1 MRNSDQLRYSDKK
14 SKVGARTLFRI
25 TVLEP
30 FKVKSFRFQWPA
42 DLMTS
47 WAFEM
52 EILILGWYV
61 IVETQSVLSLTLFA
75 SLQWLGTLLAP
86 YLGAL
91 GDRFGRRTLLC
102 FLRLIYL
109 ALSLT
114 LMTLAVTNSL
124 EPIHVYL
131 VSLLAGL
138 ARPSDLVMRNGL
150 IGDTISESK
159 LMSAMGLSRTT
170 MDTARII
177 GALFGAG
184 LFSLF
189 GLGIAYIIVSLFYAI
204 SFFLT
209 LGVSGIKTNP
219 SAINSRKP
227 ESIFFN
233 LKQGL
238 VYVWQTP
245 ALLAAMWLAFL
256 VNLTVFPVSHG
267 ILPYVAKSVYEVDE
281 SGLSHLVAAYAFGA
295 LLGSI
300 TMVFVKLKKNP
311 ARFMIVN
318 IFLMHVLIIIFAYI
332 ETKIGGQI
340 LLFFAGYIQSLAM
353 ISLVVTL
360 LAIASEKFRGLVMG
374 VRMMAVYGLP
384 VGLMVSGY
392 LIELLGYSWSVMLY
406 GIVGLLLS
414 ASVATKWRN
423 QIWFER

>member
-1 MRNSDQLRYSDKK
+1 
-14 SKVGARTLFRI
+14 
-25 TVLEP
+25 
-30 FKVKSFRFQWPA
+30 
-42 DLMTS
+42 MTS

-61 IVETQSVLSLTLFA
+61 IVETQSILSLTLFA

-91 GDRFGRRTLLC
+91 GDRLSRRTLLC
-102 FLRLIYL
+102 SLRLIYL
-109 ALSLT
+109 VLSLT
-114 LMTLAVTNSL
+114 LMTLALTQSL
-124 EPIHVYL
+124 APTHVY
-131 VSLLAGL
+131 VISFLAGL
-138 ARPSDLVMRNGL
+138 VRPSDLVMRNGL
-150 IGDTISESK
+150 IGDTMSDSK

-189 GLGIAYIIVSLFYAI
+189 GLGVAYIMVSLFYAI
-204 SFFLT
+204 SFLLT

-219 SAINSRKP
+219 VGFNRKKQD
-227 ESIFFN
+227 SIFLN

-238 VYVWQTP
+238 IYVWRTP

-267 ILPYVAKSVYEVDE
+267 ILPYVAKSIYQVDE
-281 SGLSHLVAAYAFGA
+281 SGLSHLVASYAFGA

-300 TMVFVKLKKNP
+300 TMVLIKLKKNP
-311 ARFMIVN
+311 ARFMIIN
-318 IFLMHVLIIIFAYI
+318 IFLMHLLIIIFAYI
-332 ETKIGGQI
+332 ETKLSGQI
-340 LLFFAGYIQSLAM
+340 LLFFSGYIQSLAM

-384 VGLMVSGY
+384 LGLMGSGY
-392 LIELLGYSWSVMLY
+392 LIENLGYSWSVMLY
-406 GIVGLLLS
+406 GAIGLILS
-414 ASVATKWRN
+414 ALVTLKWRSH
-423 QIWFER
+423 ILVER

>member
-1 MRNSDQLRYSDKK
+1 MHLLLRIN
-14 SKVGARTLFRI
+14 VFQ
-25 TVLEP
+25 P

-61 IVETQSVLSLTLFA
+61 IVETQSILSLTLFA

-91 GDRFGRRTLLC
+91 GDRLSRRTLLC
-102 FLRLIYL
+102 SLRLIYL
-109 ALSLT
+109 VLSLT
-114 LMTLAVTNSL
+114 LMTLALTQSL
-124 EPIHVYL
+124 APTHVY
-131 VSLLAGL
+131 VISFLAGL
-138 ARPSDLVMRNGL
+138 VRPSDLVMRNGL
-150 IGDTISESK
+150 IGDTMSDSK

-189 GLGIAYIIVSLFYAI
+189 GLGVAYIMVSLFYAI
-204 SFFLT
+204 SFLLT

-219 SAINSRKP
+219 VGFNRQKQD
-227 ESIFFN
+227 SIFLN

-238 VYVWQTP
+238 IYVWRTP

-267 ILPYVAKSVYEVDE
+267 ILPYVAKSIYQVDE
-281 SGLSHLVAAYAFGA
+281 SGLSHLVASYAFGA

-300 TMVFVKLKKNP
+300 TMVLIKLKKNP
-311 ARFMIVN
+311 ARFMIIN
-318 IFLMHVLIIIFAYI
+318 IFLMHLLIIIFAYI
-332 ETKIGGQI
+332 ETKLSGQI
-340 LLFFAGYIQSLAM
+340 LLFFSGYIQSLAM

-384 VGLMVSGY
+384 LGLMVSGY
-392 LIELLGYSWSVMLY
+392 LIEHLGYGWSVMLY
-406 GIVGLLLS
+406 GAIGLILS
-414 ASVATKWRN
+414 ALVTLKWRSH
-423 QIWFER
+423 ILVER

>member
-1 MRNSDQLRYSDKK
+1 MTKIIFGVHL
-14 SKVGARTLFRI
+14 LFDI
-25 TVLEP
+25 NVLQP

-52 EILILGWYV
+52 EILLLGWYV

-91 GDRFGRRTLLC
+91 GDRLSRRTLLC
-102 FLRLIYL
+102 SLRLIYL
-109 ALSLT
+109 VLSLV
-114 LMTLAVTNSL
+114 LMTLALTQSL
-124 EPIHVYL
+124 EPTHVYL

-138 ARPSDLVMRNGL
+138 VRPSDLVMRNGL
-150 IGDTISESK
+150 IGDTISGSK

-189 GLGIAYIIVSLFYAI
+189 GLGVAYIMVSLFYAI
-204 SFFLT
+204 SFLLT
-209 LGVSGIKTNP
+209 FGVSDIKTNP
-219 SAINSRKP
+219 VRLNRKK
-227 ESIFFN
+227 EDSIFLN
-233 LKQGL
+233 LKKGL
-238 VYVWQTP
+238 IYVWRTP

-267 ILPYVAKSVYEVDE
+267 ILPYVAKSIYKVDE
-281 SGLSHLVAAYAFGA
+281 SGLSHLVASYAFGA

-300 TMVFVKLKKNP
+300 TMVLIKLKKNP
-311 ARFMIVN
+311 ARFMVMN
-318 IFLMHVLIIIFAYI
+318 IFLMHLLIIFFAYI
-332 ETKIGGQI
+332 ETKLSGQI
-340 LLFFAGYIQSLAM
+340 LLFFSGYIQSLAM

-384 VGLMVSGY
+384 LGLMFSGY
-392 LIELLGYSWSVMLY
+392 LIEYLGYGRSVMLY
-406 GIVGLLLS
+406 GLIGAILS
-414 ASVATKWRN
+414 ALVTIRWRKYMLV
-423 QIWFER
+423 ER

>member
-1 MRNSDQLRYSDKK
+1 
-14 SKVGARTLFRI
+14 
-25 TVLEP
+25 
-30 FKVKSFRFQWPA
+30 
-42 DLMTS
+42 MTS

-61 IVETQSVLSLTLFA
+61 IVETQSILSLTLFA

-91 GDRFGRRTLLC
+91 GDRLSRRTLLC
-102 FLRLIYL
+102 SLRLIYL
-109 ALSLT
+109 VLSLT
-114 LMTLAVTNSL
+114 LMTLALTQSL
-124 EPIHVYL
+124 APTHVY
-131 VSLLAGL
+131 VISFLAGL
-138 ARPSDLVMRNGL
+138 VRPSDLVMRNGL
-150 IGDTISESK
+150 IGDTMSDSK

-189 GLGIAYIIVSLFYAI
+189 GLGVAYIMVSLFYAI
-204 SFFLT
+204 SFLLT

-219 SAINSRKP
+219 VRLNRKKQD
-227 ESIFFN
+227 SIFFN

-238 VYVWQTP
+238 IYVWRTP

-267 ILPYVAKSVYEVDE
+267 ILPYVAKSIYQVDE
-281 SGLSHLVAAYAFGA
+281 SGLSHLVASYAFGA

-300 TMVFVKLKKNP
+300 TMVLIKLKKNP
-311 ARFMIVN
+311 ARFMIIN
-318 IFLMHVLIIIFAYI
+318 IFLMHLLIIIFAYI
-332 ETKIGGQI
+332 ETKLSGQI
-340 LLFFAGYIQSLAM
+340 LLFFSGYIQSLAM

-384 VGLMVSGY
+384 LGLMVSGY
-392 LIELLGYSWSVMLY
+392 LIEHLGYGWSVMLY
-406 GIVGLLLS
+406 GAIGLILS
-414 ASVATKWRN
+414 ALVTLKWRSH
-423 QIWFER
+423 ILVER

>member
-1 MRNSDQLRYSDKK
+1 
-14 SKVGARTLFRI
+14 
-25 TVLEP
+25 
-30 FKVKSFRFQWPA
+30 
-42 DLMTS
+42 MTS

-91 GDRFGRRTLLC
+91 GDRFGRRTLLW

-124 EPIHVYL
+124 EPIPVYH

-184 LFSLF
+184 VFSLF
-189 GLGIAYIIVSLFYAI
+189 GLGVAYIIVSLFYAI

-219 SAINSRKP
+219 YAINSRKP
-227 ESIFFN
+227 E
-233 LKQGL
+233 
-238 VYVWQTP
+238 
-245 ALLAAMWLAFL
+245 
-256 VNLTVFPVSHG
+256 
-267 ILPYVAKSVYEVDE
+267 
-281 SGLSHLVAAYAFGA
+281 
-295 LLGSI
+295 
-300 TMVFVKLKKNP
+300 
-311 ARFMIVN
+311 
-318 IFLMHVLIIIFAYI
+318 
-332 ETKIGGQI
+332 
-340 LLFFAGYIQSLAM
+340 
-353 ISLVVTL
+353 
-360 LAIASEKFRGLVMG
+360 
-374 VRMMAVYGLP
+374 
-384 VGLMVSGY
+384 
-392 LIELLGYSWSVMLY
+392 
-406 GIVGLLLS
+406 
-414 ASVATKWRN
+414 
-423 QIWFER
+423 

>member
-1 MRNSDQLRYSDKK
+1 MTKIIFGVHL
-14 SKVGARTLFRI
+14 LFDI
-25 TVLEP
+25 NVLQP

-52 EILILGWYV
+52 EILLLGWYV

-91 GDRFGRRTLLC
+91 GDRLSRRTLLC
-102 FLRLIYL
+102 SLRLIYL
-109 ALSLT
+109 VLSLV
-114 LMTLAVTNSL
+114 LMTLALTQSL
-124 EPIHVYL
+124 EPTHVYL

-138 ARPSDLVMRNGL
+138 VRPSDLVMRNGL
-150 IGDTISESK
+150 IGDTISGSK

-189 GLGIAYIIVSLFYAI
+189 GLGVAYIMVSLFYAI
-204 SFFLT
+204 SFLLT
-209 LGVSGIKTNP
+209 LGVSDIKTNP
-219 SAINSRKP
+219 VRFNRKK
-227 ESIFFN
+227 EDSIFLN

-238 VYVWQTP
+238 IYVWRTP

-267 ILPYVAKSVYEVDE
+267 ILPYVAKSIYKVDE
-281 SGLSHLVAAYAFGA
+281 SGLSHLVASYAFGA

-300 TMVFVKLKKNP
+300 TMVLIKLKKNP
-311 ARFMIVN
+311 ARFMVMN
-318 IFLMHVLIIIFAYI
+318 IFLMHLLIIFFAYI
-332 ETKIGGQI
+332 ETKLSGQI
-340 LLFFAGYIQSLAM
+340 LLFFSGYIQSLAM

-360 LAIASEKFRGLVMG
+360 LAVASEKFRGLVMG

-384 VGLMVSGY
+384 LGLMFSGY
-392 LIELLGYSWSVMLY
+392 LIEYLGYGRSVMLY
-406 GIVGLLLS
+406 GLIGAILS
-414 ASVATKWRN
+414 ALVTIRWRKY
-423 QIWFER
+423 ILVER

>member
-1 MRNSDQLRYSDKK
+1 
-14 SKVGARTLFRI
+14 
-25 TVLEP
+25 
-30 FKVKSFRFQWPA
+30 
-42 DLMTS
+42 MTS

-61 IVETQSVLSLTLFA
+61 IIETQSILSLTLFA

-91 GDRFGRRTLLC
+91 GDRLSRRTLLC
-102 FLRLIYL
+102 SLRLIYL
-109 ALSLT
+109 VLSLT
-114 LMTLAVTNSL
+114 LMTLALTQL
-124 EPIHVYL
+124 LAPTHVY
-131 VSLLAGL
+131 VISFLAGL
-138 ARPSDLVMRNGL
+138 VRPSDLVMRNGL
-150 IGDTISESK
+150 IGDTMSDSK

-189 GLGIAYIIVSLFYAI
+189 GLGVAYIMVSLFYAI
-204 SFFLT
+204 SFLLT

-219 SAINSRKP
+219 VGFNRKKQD
-227 ESIFFN
+227 SIFLN

-238 VYVWQTP
+238 IYVWRTP

-267 ILPYVAKSVYEVDE
+267 ILPYVAKSIYQVDE
-281 SGLSHLVAAYAFGA
+281 SGLSHLVASYAFGA

-300 TMVFVKLKKNP
+300 TMVLIKLKKNP
-311 ARFMIVN
+311 ARFMIIN
-318 IFLMHVLIIIFAYI
+318 IFLMHLLIIIFAYI
-332 ETKIGGQI
+332 ETKLSGQI
-340 LLFFAGYIQSLAM
+340 LLFFSGYIQSLAM

-384 VGLMVSGY
+384 LGLMVSGY
-392 LIELLGYSWSVMLY
+392 LIEHLGYGWSVMLY
-406 GIVGLLLS
+406 GAIGLILS
-414 ASVATKWRN
+414 ALVILKWRSH
-423 QIWFER
+423 ILVER

>member
-1 MRNSDQLRYSDKK
+1 
-14 SKVGARTLFRI
+14 
-25 TVLEP
+25 
-30 FKVKSFRFQWPA
+30 
-42 DLMTS
+42 MTS

-61 IVETQSVLSLTLFA
+61 IVETQSILSLTLFA

-91 GDRFGRRTLLC
+91 GDRLSRRTLLC
-102 FLRLIYL
+102 SLRLIYL
-109 ALSLT
+109 VLSLT
-114 LMTLAVTNSL
+114 LMTLALTQSL
-124 EPIHVYL
+124 APTHVY
-131 VSLLAGL
+131 VISFLAGL
-138 ARPSDLVMRNGL
+138 VRPSDLVMRNGL
-150 IGDTISESK
+150 IGDTMSDSK

-189 GLGIAYIIVSLFYAI
+189 GLGVAYIMVSLFYAI
-204 SFFLT
+204 SFLLT

-219 SAINSRKP
+219 VGFNRQKQD
-227 ESIFFN
+227 SIFLN

-238 VYVWQTP
+238 IYVWRTP

-267 ILPYVAKSVYEVDE
+267 ILPYVAKSIYQVDE
-281 SGLSHLVAAYAFGA
+281 SGLSHLVASYAFGA

-300 TMVFVKLKKNP
+300 TMVLIKLKKNP
-311 ARFMIVN
+311 ARFMIIN
-318 IFLMHVLIIIFAYI
+318 IFLMHLLIIIFAYI
-332 ETKIGGQI
+332 ETKLSGQI
-340 LLFFAGYIQSLAM
+340 LLFFSGYIQSLAM

-384 VGLMVSGY
+384 LGLMVSGY
-392 LIELLGYSWSVMLY
+392 LIEHLGYGWSVMLY
-406 GIVGLLLS
+406 GAIGLILS
-414 ASVATKWRN
+414 ALVTLKWRSH
-423 QIWFER
+423 ILVDR

>member
-1 MRNSDQLRYSDKK
+1 MTKIIFGVYL
-14 SKVGARTLFRI
+14 LFDI
-25 TVLEP
+25 NVLQP

-52 EILILGWYV
+52 EILLLGWYV

-91 GDRFGRRTLLC
+91 GDRLSRRTLLC
-102 FLRLIYL
+102 SLRLIYL
-109 ALSLT
+109 VLSLV
-114 LMTLAVTNSL
+114 LMTLALTQSL
-124 EPIHVYL
+124 EPTHVYL

-138 ARPSDLVMRNGL
+138 VRPSDLVMRNGL
-150 IGDTISESK
+150 IGDTISGSK

-189 GLGIAYIIVSLFYAI
+189 GLGVAYIMVSLFYAI
-204 SFFLT
+204 SFLLT
-209 LGVSGIKTNP
+209 FGVSNIKTNP
-219 SAINSRKP
+219 VRLNSKK
-227 ESIFFN
+227 EDSIFLN
-233 LKQGL
+233 LKKGL
-238 VYVWQTP
+238 IYVWRTP

-267 ILPYVAKSVYEVDE
+267 ILPYVAKSIYKVDE
-281 SGLSHLVAAYAFGA
+281 SGLSHLVASYAFGA

-300 TMVFVKLKKNP
+300 TMVLIKLKKNP
-311 ARFMIVN
+311 ARFMVIN
-318 IFLMHVLIIIFAYI
+318 IFLMHLLIIFFACI
-332 ETKIGGQI
+332 ETKLSGQI
-340 LLFFAGYIQSLAM
+340 LLFFSGYIQSLAM

-384 VGLMVSGY
+384 LGLMFSGY
-392 LIELLGYSWSVMLY
+392 LIEYLGYGRSVMFY
-406 GIVGLLLS
+406 GLIGAILS
-414 ASVATKWRN
+414 ALVTIRWRKY
-423 QIWFER
+423 ILVER

>member
-1 MRNSDQLRYSDKK
+1 MTKIIFGVHL
-14 SKVGARTLFRI
+14 LFDI
-25 TVLEP
+25 NVLQP

-52 EILILGWYV
+52 EILLLGWYV

-91 GDRFGRRTLLC
+91 GDRLSRRTLLC
-102 FLRLIYL
+102 SLRLIYL
-109 ALSLT
+109 VLSLV
-114 LMTLAVTNSL
+114 LMTLALTQSL
-124 EPIHVYL
+124 EPTHVYL

-138 ARPSDLVMRNGL
+138 VRPSDLVMRNGL
-150 IGDTISESK
+150 IGDTISGSK

-189 GLGIAYIIVSLFYAI
+189 GLGVAYIMVSLFYAI
-204 SFFLT
+204 SFLLT
-209 LGVSGIKTNP
+209 FGVSNIKTNP
-219 SAINSRKP
+219 VRLNSKK
-227 ESIFFN
+227 EDSIFLN
-233 LKQGL
+233 LKKGL
-238 VYVWQTP
+238 IYVWRTP

-267 ILPYVAKSVYEVDE
+267 ILPYVAKSIYKVDE
-281 SGLSHLVAAYAFGA
+281 SGLSHLVASYAFGA

-300 TMVFVKLKKNP
+300 TMVLIKLKKNP
-311 ARFMIVN
+311 ARFMVIN
-318 IFLMHVLIIIFAYI
+318 IFLMHLLIIFFAYI
-332 ETKIGGQI
+332 ETKLSGQI
-340 LLFFAGYIQSLAM
+340 LLFFSGYIQSLAM

-384 VGLMVSGY
+384 LGLMFSGY
-392 LIELLGYSWSVMLY
+392 LIEYLGYGRSVMLY
-406 GIVGLLLS
+406 GLIGLILS
-414 ASVATKWRN
+414 ALVTIRWRKY
-423 QIWFER
+423 ILVER

>member
-1 MRNSDQLRYSDKK
+1 
-14 SKVGARTLFRI
+14 
-25 TVLEP
+25 
-30 FKVKSFRFQWPA
+30 
-42 DLMTS
+42 
-47 WAFEM
+47 
-52 EILILGWYV
+52 
-61 IVETQSVLSLTLFA
+61 
-75 SLQWLGTLLAP
+75 
-86 YLGAL
+86 
-91 GDRFGRRTLLC
+91 
-102 FLRLIYL
+102 
-109 ALSLT
+109 
-114 LMTLAVTNSL
+114 
-124 EPIHVYL
+124 
-131 VSLLAGL
+131 
-138 ARPSDLVMRNGL
+138 MRNGL

-219 SAINSRKP
+219 SAISSKKQ

-406 GIVGLLLS
+406 GIIGLLLS

>member
-1 MRNSDQLRYSDKK
+1 
-14 SKVGARTLFRI
+14 
-25 TVLEP
+25 
-30 FKVKSFRFQWPA
+30 
-42 DLMTS
+42 MTS

-61 IVETQSVLSLTLFA
+61 IVETQSILSLTLFA

-91 GDRFGRRTLLC
+91 GDRLSRRTLLC
-102 FLRLIYL
+102 SLRLIYL
-109 ALSLT
+109 VLSLT
-114 LMTLAVTNSL
+114 LMTLALTQSL
-124 EPIHVYL
+124 APTHVY
-131 VSLLAGL
+131 VISFLAGL
-138 ARPSDLVMRNGL
+138 VRPSDLVMRNGL
-150 IGDTISESK
+150 IGDTMSDSK

-189 GLGIAYIIVSLFYAI
+189 GLGVAYIMVSLFYAI
-204 SFFLT
+204 SFLLT

-219 SAINSRKP
+219 VGFNRKKQD
-227 ESIFFN
+227 SIFLN

-238 VYVWQTP
+238 IYVWRTP

-267 ILPYVAKSVYEVDE
+267 ILPYVAKSIYQVDE
-281 SGLSHLVAAYAFGA
+281 SGLSHLVASYAFGA

-300 TMVFVKLKKNP
+300 TMVLIKLKKNP
-311 ARFMIVN
+311 ARFMIIN
-318 IFLMHVLIIIFAYI
+318 IFLMHLLIIIFAYI
-332 ETKIGGQI
+332 ETKLSGQI
-340 LLFFAGYIQSLAM
+340 LLFFSGYIQSLAM

-384 VGLMVSGY
+384 LGLMVSGY
-392 LIELLGYSWSVMLY
+392 LIEHLGYSWSVMLY
-406 GIVGLLLS
+406 GAIGLILS
-414 ASVATKWRN
+414 TLVTLKWRSH
-423 QIWFER
+423 ILVER

>member
-1 MRNSDQLRYSDKK
+1 
-14 SKVGARTLFRI
+14 
-25 TVLEP
+25 
-30 FKVKSFRFQWPA
+30 
-42 DLMTS
+42 MTS

-91 GDRFGRRTLLC
+91 GDRLSRRTLLC
-102 FLRLIYL
+102 SLRLIYL
-109 ALSLT
+109 VLSLA
-114 LMTLAVTNSL
+114 LMTLALTQAL
-124 EPIHVYL
+124 EPTHVYV

-138 ARPSDLVMRNGL
+138 VRPSDLVMRNGL
-150 IGDTISESK
+150 IGDTISDSK

-189 GLGIAYIIVSLFYAI
+189 GLGVAYIMVSLFYAI
-204 SFFLT
+204 SFLLT

-219 SAINSRKP
+219 VGLNGKIQDSV
-227 ESIFFN
+227 FFN

-238 VYVWQTP
+238 IYVWRTP

-267 ILPYVAKSVYEVDE
+267 ILPYVAKSIYQVDE
-281 SGLSHLVAAYAFGA
+281 SGLSHLVASYAFGA

-300 TMVFVKLKKNP
+300 TMVLIKLKKNP
-311 ARFMIVN
+311 ARFMIIN
-318 IFLMHVLIIIFAYI
+318 IFLMHLLIIIFAYI
-332 ETKIGGQI
+332 ETKLSGQI
-340 LLFFAGYIQSLAM
+340 LLFFSGYIQSLAM

-384 VGLMVSGY
+384 LGLMGSGY
-392 LIELLGYSWSVMLY
+392 LIENLGYSWSVMLY
-406 GIVGLLLS
+406 GAIGLILS
-414 ASVATKWRN
+414 TLVTLKWRSH
-423 QIWFER
+423 ILVER

>member
-1 MRNSDQLRYSDKK
+1 MHLLLRIN
-14 SKVGARTLFRI
+14 VFQ
-25 TVLEP
+25 P

-61 IVETQSVLSLTLFA
+61 IVETQSILSLTLFA

-91 GDRFGRRTLLC
+91 GDRLSRRTLLC
-102 FLRLIYL
+102 SLRLIYL
-109 ALSLT
+109 VLSLT
-114 LMTLAVTNSL
+114 LMTLALTQSL
-124 EPIHVYL
+124 APTHVY
-131 VSLLAGL
+131 VISFLAGL
-138 ARPSDLVMRNGL
+138 VRPSDLVMRNGL
-150 IGDTISESK
+150 IGDTMSDSK

-189 GLGIAYIIVSLFYAI
+189 GLGVAYIMVSLFYAI
-204 SFFLT
+204 SFLLT

-219 SAINSRKP
+219 VGFNRKKQD
-227 ESIFFN
+227 SIFLN

-238 VYVWQTP
+238 IYVWRTP

-267 ILPYVAKSVYEVDE
+267 ILPYVAKSIYKVDE
-281 SGLSHLVAAYAFGA
+281 SGLSHLVASYAFGA

-300 TMVFVKLKKNP
+300 TMVLIKLKKNP
-311 ARFMIVN
+311 ARFMIIN
-318 IFLMHVLIIIFAYI
+318 IFLMHLLIIFFAYI
-332 ETKIGGQI
+332 ETKLSGQI
-340 LLFFAGYIQSLAM
+340 LLFFSGYIQSLAM

-384 VGLMVSGY
+384 LGLMVSGY
-392 LIELLGYSWSVMLY
+392 LIEHLGYGWSVMLY
-406 GIVGLLLS
+406 GAIGLILS
-414 ASVATKWRN
+414 ALVTLKWRSH
-423 QIWFER
+423 ILVER

>member
-1 MRNSDQLRYSDKK
+1 MTKIIFGVDL
-14 SKVGARTLFRI
+14 LFDI
-25 TVLEP
+25 NVFQP

-52 EILILGWYV
+52 EILMLGWYV

-91 GDRFGRRTLLC
+91 GDRLSRRTLLC
-102 FLRLIYL
+102 SLRLIYL
-109 ALSLT
+109 VLSLV
-114 LMTLAVTNSL
+114 LMTLALTQSL
-124 EPIHVYL
+124 EPSHVYL

-138 ARPSDLVMRNGL
+138 VRPSDLVMRNGL
-150 IGDTISESK
+150 IGDTISGFK

-189 GLGIAYIIVSLFYAI
+189 GLGVAYIMVSLFYAI
-204 SFFLT
+204 SFLLT

-219 SAINSRKP
+219 VRLNRKKQD
-227 ESIFFN
+227 SIFFN
-233 LKQGL
+233 LKQGFI
-238 VYVWQTP
+238 YVWRTP

-267 ILPYVAKSVYEVDE
+267 ILPYVAKSIYKVDE
-281 SGLSHLVAAYAFGA
+281 SGLSYLVASYAFGA

-300 TMVFVKLKKNP
+300 TMVLIKLKKNP
-311 ARFMIVN
+311 ARFMIIN
-318 IFLMHVLIIIFAYI
+318 IFLMHLLIIFFAYI
-332 ETKIGGQI
+332 ETKLSGQI
-340 LLFFAGYIQSLAM
+340 LLFFSGYIQSLAM

-384 VGLMVSGY
+384 LGLMFSGY
-392 LIELLGYSWSVMLY
+392 LIEYLGYGRSVVLY
-406 GIVGLLLS
+406 GLIGLVLS
-414 ASVATKWRN
+414 ALVTLKWRKY
-423 QIWFER
+423 ILVER

>member
-1 MRNSDQLRYSDKK
+1 
-14 SKVGARTLFRI
+14 
-25 TVLEP
+25 
-30 FKVKSFRFQWPA
+30 
-42 DLMTS
+42 MTS

-61 IVETQSVLSLTLFA
+61 IVETQSILSLTLFA

-91 GDRFGRRTLLC
+91 GDRLSRRTLL
-102 FLRLIYL
+102 FSLRLIYL
-109 ALSLT
+109 VLSLT
-114 LMTLAVTNSL
+114 LMTLALTQSL
-124 EPIHVYL
+124 APTHVY
-131 VSLLAGL
+131 VISFLAGL
-138 ARPSDLVMRNGL
+138 VRPSDLVMRNGL
-150 IGDTISESK
+150 IGDTMSDSK

-189 GLGIAYIIVSLFYAI
+189 GLGVAYIMVSLFYAI
-204 SFFLT
+204 SFLLT

-219 SAINSRKP
+219 VGFNRKKRD
-227 ESIFFN
+227 SIFLN

-238 VYVWQTP
+238 IYVWRTP

-267 ILPYVAKSVYEVDE
+267 ILPYVAKSIYQVDE
-281 SGLSHLVAAYAFGA
+281 SGLSHLVASYAFGA

-300 TMVFVKLKKNP
+300 TMVLIKLKKNP
-311 ARFMIVN
+311 ARFMIIN
-318 IFLMHVLIIIFAYI
+318 IFLMHLLIIIFAYI
-332 ETKIGGQI
+332 ETKLSGQI
-340 LLFFAGYIQSLAM
+340 LLFFSGYIQSLAM

-384 VGLMVSGY
+384 LGLMGSGY
-392 LIELLGYSWSVMLY
+392 LIENLGYSWSVMLY
-406 GIVGLLLS
+406 GAIGLILS
-414 ASVATKWRN
+414 ALVTLKWRSH
-423 QIWFER
+423 ILVDR

>member
-1 MRNSDQLRYSDKK
+1 
-14 SKVGARTLFRI
+14 
-25 TVLEP
+25 
-30 FKVKSFRFQWPA
+30 
-42 DLMTS
+42 MTS

-61 IVETQSVLSLTLFA
+61 IIETQSILSLTLFA

-91 GDRFGRRTLLC
+91 GDRLSRRTLLC
-102 FLRLIYL
+102 SLRLIYL
-109 ALSLT
+109 VLSLT
-114 LMTLAVTNSL
+114 LMTLALTQSL
-124 EPIHVYL
+124 APTHVY
-131 VSLLAGL
+131 VISFLAGL
-138 ARPSDLVMRNGL
+138 VRPSDLVMRNGL
-150 IGDTISESK
+150 IGDTMSDSK

-189 GLGIAYIIVSLFYAI
+189 GLGVAYIMVSLFYAI
-204 SFFLT
+204 SFLLT

-219 SAINSRKP
+219 VGFNRKKRD
-227 ESIFFN
+227 SIFLN

-238 VYVWQTP
+238 IYVWRTP

-267 ILPYVAKSVYEVDE
+267 ILPYVAKSIYQVDE
-281 SGLSHLVAAYAFGA
+281 SGLSHLVASYAFGA

-300 TMVFVKLKKNP
+300 TMVLIKLKKNP
-311 ARFMIVN
+311 ARFMIIN
-318 IFLMHVLIIIFAYI
+318 IFLMHLLIIIFAYI
-332 ETKIGGQI
+332 ETKLSGQI
-340 LLFFAGYIQSLAM
+340 LLFFSGYIQSLAM

-384 VGLMVSGY
+384 LGLMVSGY
-392 LIELLGYSWSVMLY
+392 LIEHLGYGWSVMLY
-406 GIVGLLLS
+406 GAIGLILS
-414 ASVATKWRN
+414 ALVILKWRSH
-423 QIWFER
+423 ILVER

>member
-1 MRNSDQLRYSDKK
+1 
-14 SKVGARTLFRI
+14 
-25 TVLEP
+25 
-30 FKVKSFRFQWPA
+30 
-42 DLMTS
+42 MTS

-61 IVETQSVLSLTLFA
+61 IIETQSILSLTLFA

-91 GDRFGRRTLLC
+91 GDRLSRRTLLC
-102 FLRLIYL
+102 SLRLIYL
-109 ALSLT
+109 VLSLT
-114 LMTLAVTNSL
+114 LMTLALTQSL
-124 EPIHVYL
+124 APTHVY
-131 VSLLAGL
+131 VISFLAGL
-138 ARPSDLVMRNGL
+138 VRPSDLVMRNGL
-150 IGDTISESK
+150 IGDTMSDSK

-189 GLGIAYIIVSLFYAI
+189 GLGVAYIMVSLFYAI
-204 SFFLT
+204 SFLLT

-219 SAINSRKP
+219 VGFNRQKQD
-227 ESIFFN
+227 SIFLN

-238 VYVWQTP
+238 IYVWRTP

-267 ILPYVAKSVYEVDE
+267 ILPYVAKSIYQVDE
-281 SGLSHLVAAYAFGA
+281 SGLSHLVASYAFGA

-300 TMVFVKLKKNP
+300 TMVLIKLKKNP
-311 ARFMIVN
+311 ARFMIIN
-318 IFLMHVLIIIFAYI
+318 IFLMHLLIIIFAYI
-332 ETKIGGQI
+332 ETKLSGQI
-340 LLFFAGYIQSLAM
+340 LLFFSGYIQSLAM

-384 VGLMVSGY
+384 LGLMVSGY
-392 LIELLGYSWSVMLY
+392 LIEHLGYGWSVMLY
-406 GIVGLLLS
+406 GAIGLILS
-414 ASVATKWRN
+414 ALVTLKWRSH
-423 QIWFER
+423 ILVDR

>member
-1 MRNSDQLRYSDKK
+1 MTKIIFGVHL
-14 SKVGARTLFRI
+14 LFDI
-25 TVLEP
+25 NVLQP

-52 EILILGWYV
+52 EILLLGWYV

-91 GDRFGRRTLLC
+91 GDRLSRRTLLC
-102 FLRLIYL
+102 SLRFIYL
-109 ALSLT
+109 VLSLV
-114 LMTLAVTNSL
+114 LMTLALTQSL
-124 EPIHVYL
+124 EPTHVYL

-138 ARPSDLVMRNGL
+138 VRPSDLVMRNGL
-150 IGDTISESK
+150 IGDTISGSK

-189 GLGIAYIIVSLFYAI
+189 GLGVAYIMVSLFYAI
-204 SFFLT
+204 SFLLT
-209 LGVSGIKTNP
+209 LGVSDIKTNP
-219 SAINSRKP
+219 VRLNRKK
-227 ESIFFN
+227 EDSIFFN

-238 VYVWQTP
+238 IYVWRTP

-267 ILPYVAKSVYEVDE
+267 ILPYVAKSIYKVDE
-281 SGLSHLVAAYAFGA
+281 SGLSHLVASYAFGA

-300 TMVFVKLKKNP
+300 TMVLIKLKKNP
-311 ARFMIVN
+311 ARFMVIN
-318 IFLMHVLIIIFAYI
+318 IFLMHLLIIFFAYI
-332 ETKIGGQI
+332 ETKLSGQI
-340 LLFFAGYIQSLAM
+340 LLFFSGYIQSLAM

-384 VGLMVSGY
+384 LGLMFSGY
-392 LIELLGYSWSVMLY
+392 LIEYLGYGRSVMLY
-406 GIVGLLLS
+406 GLIGAILS
-414 ASVATKWRN
+414 ALVTIRWRKY
-423 QIWFER
+423 ILVER

>member
-1 MRNSDQLRYSDKK
+1 
-14 SKVGARTLFRI
+14 
-25 TVLEP
+25 
-30 FKVKSFRFQWPA
+30 
-42 DLMTS
+42 MTS

-61 IVETQSVLSLTLFA
+61 IIETQSILSLTLFA

-91 GDRFGRRTLLC
+91 GDRLSRRTLL
-102 FLRLIYL
+102 FSLRLIYL
-109 ALSLT
+109 VLSLT
-114 LMTLAVTNSL
+114 LMTLALTQSL
-124 EPIHVYL
+124 APTHVY
-131 VSLLAGL
+131 VISFLAGL
-138 ARPSDLVMRNGL
+138 VRPSDLVMRNGL
-150 IGDTISESK
+150 IGDTMSDSK

-170 MDTARII
+170 MDTARVI

-189 GLGIAYIIVSLFYAI
+189 GLGVAYIMVSLFYAI
-204 SFFLT
+204 SFLLT

-219 SAINSRKP
+219 VGFNRKKRD
-227 ESIFFN
+227 SIFLN

-238 VYVWQTP
+238 IYVWRTP

-267 ILPYVAKSVYEVDE
+267 ILPYVAKSIYQVDE
-281 SGLSHLVAAYAFGA
+281 SGLSHLVASYAFGA

-300 TMVFVKLKKNP
+300 TMVLIKLKKNP
-311 ARFMIVN
+311 ARFMIIN
-318 IFLMHVLIIIFAYI
+318 IFLMHLLIIIFAYI
-332 ETKIGGQI
+332 ETKLSGQI
-340 LLFFAGYIQSLAM
+340 LLFFSGYIQSLAM

-384 VGLMVSGY
+384 LGLMVSGY
-392 LIELLGYSWSVMLY
+392 LIEHLGYGWSVMLY
-406 GIVGLLLS
+406 GAIGLILS
-414 ASVATKWRN
+414 ALVILKWRSH
-423 QIWFER
+423 ILVER

>member
-1 MRNSDQLRYSDKK
+1 
-14 SKVGARTLFRI
+14 
-25 TVLEP
+25 
-30 FKVKSFRFQWPA
+30 
-42 DLMTS
+42 MTS

-61 IVETQSVLSLTLFA
+61 IIETQSILSLTLFA

-91 GDRFGRRTLLC
+91 GDRLSRRTLLC
-102 FLRLIYL
+102 SLRLIYL
-109 ALSLT
+109 VLSLT
-114 LMTLAVTNSL
+114 LMTLALTQSL
-124 EPIHVYL
+124 APTHVY
-131 VSLLAGL
+131 VISFLAGL
-138 ARPSDLVMRNGL
+138 VRPSDLVMRNGL
-150 IGDTISESK
+150 IGDTMSDSK

-189 GLGIAYIIVSLFYAI
+189 GLGVAYIMVSLFYAI
-204 SFFLT
+204 SFLLT

-219 SAINSRKP
+219 VGFNRQKQD
-227 ESIFFN
+227 SIFLN

-238 VYVWQTP
+238 IYVWRTP

-267 ILPYVAKSVYEVDE
+267 ILPYVAKSIYQVDE
-281 SGLSHLVAAYAFGA
+281 SGLSHLVASYAFGA

-300 TMVFVKLKKNP
+300 TMVLIKLKKNP
-311 ARFMIVN
+311 ARFMIIN
-318 IFLMHVLIIIFAYI
+318 IFLMHLLIIIFAYI
-332 ETKIGGQI
+332 ETKLSGQI
-340 LLFFAGYIQSLAM
+340 LLFFSGYIQSLAM

-384 VGLMVSGY
+384 LGLMVSGY
-392 LIELLGYSWSVMLY
+392 LIEHLGYGWSVMLY
-406 GIVGLLLS
+406 GAIGLILS
-414 ASVATKWRN
+414 ALVILKWRSH
-423 QIWFER
+423 IFVER

>member
-1 MRNSDQLRYSDKK
+1 
-14 SKVGARTLFRI
+14 
-25 TVLEP
+25 
-30 FKVKSFRFQWPA
+30 
-42 DLMTS
+42 MTS

-61 IVETQSVLSLTLFA
+61 IVETQSILSLTLFA

-91 GDRFGRRTLLC
+91 GDRLSRRTLL
-102 FLRLIYL
+102 FSLRLIYL
-109 ALSLT
+109 VLSLT
-114 LMTLAVTNSL
+114 LMTLALTQSL
-124 EPIHVYL
+124 APTHVY
-131 VSLLAGL
+131 VISFLAGL
-138 ARPSDLVMRNGL
+138 VRPSDLVMRNGL
-150 IGDTISESK
+150 IGDTMSDSK

-170 MDTARII
+170 MDTARVI

-189 GLGIAYIIVSLFYAI
+189 GLGVAYIMVSLFYAI
-204 SFFLT
+204 SFLLT

-219 SAINSRKP
+219 VGFNRKKRD
-227 ESIFFN
+227 SIFLN

-238 VYVWQTP
+238 IYVWRTP

-267 ILPYVAKSVYEVDE
+267 ILPYVAKSIYQVDE
-281 SGLSHLVAAYAFGA
+281 SGLSHLVASYAFGA

-300 TMVFVKLKKNP
+300 TMVLIKLKKNP
-311 ARFMIVN
+311 ARFMIIN
-318 IFLMHVLIIIFAYI
+318 IFLMHLLIIIFAFI
-332 ETKIGGQI
+332 ETKLSGQI
-340 LLFFAGYIQSLAM
+340 LLFFSGYIQSLAM

-384 VGLMVSGY
+384 LGLMVSGY
-392 LIELLGYSWSVMLY
+392 LIEHLGYGWSVMLY
-406 GIVGLLLS
+406 GAIGLILS
-414 ASVATKWRN
+414 ALVTLKWRSH
-423 QIWFER
+423 ILVER

>member
-1 MRNSDQLRYSDKK
+1 MTKIILG
-14 SKVGARTLFRI
+14 VHLLFDI
-25 TVLEP
+25 NVLQP

-52 EILILGWYV
+52 EILLLGWYV

-91 GDRFGRRTLLC
+91 GDRLSRRTLLC
-102 FLRLIYL
+102 SLRLIYL
-109 ALSLT
+109 VLSLV
-114 LMTLAVTNSL
+114 LMTLALTQSL
-124 EPIHVYL
+124 EPTHVYL

-138 ARPSDLVMRNGL
+138 VRPSDLVMRNGL
-150 IGDTISESK
+150 IGDTISGSK

-189 GLGIAYIIVSLFYAI
+189 GLGVAYIMVSLFYAI
-204 SFFLT
+204 SFLLT
-209 LGVSGIKTNP
+209 LGVSDIKTNP
-219 SAINSRKP
+219 VRLNRKK
-227 ESIFFN
+227 EDSIFFN

-238 VYVWQTP
+238 IYVWRTP

-267 ILPYVAKSVYEVDE
+267 ILPYVAKSIYKVDE
-281 SGLSHLVAAYAFGA
+281 SGLSHLVASYAFGA

-300 TMVFVKLKKNP
+300 TMVLIKLKKNP
-311 ARFMIVN
+311 ARFMVIN
-318 IFLMHVLIIIFAYI
+318 IFLMHLLIIFFAYI
-332 ETKIGGQI
+332 ETKLSGQI
-340 LLFFAGYIQSLAM
+340 LLFFSGYIQSLAM

-384 VGLMVSGY
+384 LGLMFSGY
-392 LIELLGYSWSVMLY
+392 LIEYLGYGRSVMFY
-406 GIVGLLLS
+406 GLIGAILS
-414 ASVATKWRN
+414 ALVAIRWRKY
-423 QIWFER
+423 ILVER

>member
-1 MRNSDQLRYSDKK
+1 MTKIIFGVDL
-14 SKVGARTLFRI
+14 LFDI
-25 TVLEP
+25 NVFQP

-42 DLMTS
+42 DLMAS

-91 GDRFGRRTLLC
+91 GDRLSRRTLLC
-102 FLRLIYL
+102 SLRLIYL
-109 ALSLT
+109 VLSLV
-114 LMTLAVTNSL
+114 LMTLALTQSL
-124 EPIHVYL
+124 EPAHVYS

-138 ARPSDLVMRNGL
+138 VRPSDLVMRNGL
-150 IGDTISESK
+150 IGDTISGFK

-189 GLGIAYIIVSLFYAI
+189 GLGVAYIMVSLFYAI
-204 SFFLT
+204 SFLLT

-219 SAINSRKP
+219 VRLNRKKHD
-227 ESIFFN
+227 SIFFN

-238 VYVWQTP
+238 IYVWRTP

-267 ILPYVAKSVYEVDE
+267 ILPYVAKSIYKVDE
-281 SGLSHLVAAYAFGA
+281 SGLSYLVASYAFGA

-300 TMVFVKLKKNP
+300 TMVLIKLKKNP
-311 ARFMIVN
+311 ARFMIIN
-318 IFLMHVLIIIFAYI
+318 IFLMHLLIIFFAYI
-332 ETKIGGQI
+332 ETKLSGQI
-340 LLFFAGYIQSLAM
+340 LLFFSGYIQSLAM

-384 VGLMVSGY
+384 LGLMFSGY
-392 LIELLGYSWSVMLY
+392 MIEYLGYGRSVMLY
-406 GIVGLLLS
+406 GLVGLILS
-414 ASVATKWRN
+414 ALVTVKWRKY
-423 QIWFER
+423 ILVER

>member
-1 MRNSDQLRYSDKK
+1 
-14 SKVGARTLFRI
+14 
-25 TVLEP
+25 
-30 FKVKSFRFQWPA
+30 
-42 DLMTS
+42 MTS

-61 IVETQSVLSLTLFA
+61 IVETQSILSLTLFA

-91 GDRFGRRTLLC
+91 GDRLSRRTLLC
-102 FLRLIYL
+102 SLRLIYL
-109 ALSLT
+109 VLSLT
-114 LMTLAVTNSL
+114 LMTLALTQSL
-124 EPIHVYL
+124 APTHVY
-131 VSLLAGL
+131 VISFLAGL
-138 ARPSDLVMRNGL
+138 VRPSDLVMRNGL
-150 IGDTISESK
+150 IGDTMSDSK

-189 GLGIAYIIVSLFYAI
+189 GLGVAYIMVSLFYAI
-204 SFFLT
+204 SFLLT

-219 SAINSRKP
+219 VGFNRKKQD
-227 ESIFFN
+227 SIFLN

-238 VYVWQTP
+238 IYVWRTP

-267 ILPYVAKSVYEVDE
+267 ILPYVAKSIYQVDE
-281 SGLSHLVAAYAFGA
+281 SGLSHLVASYAFGA

-300 TMVFVKLKKNP
+300 TMVLIKLKKNP
-311 ARFMIVN
+311 ARFMIIN
-318 IFLMHVLIIIFAYI
+318 IFLMHLLIIIFAYI
-332 ETKIGGQI
+332 ETKLSGQI
-340 LLFFAGYIQSLAM
+340 LLFFSGYIQSLAM

-384 VGLMVSGY
+384 LGLMVSGY
-392 LIELLGYSWSVMLY
+392 LIENLGYSWSVMLY
-406 GIVGLLLS
+406 GAIGLILS
-414 ASVATKWRN
+414 ALVTLKWRSH
-423 QIWFER
+423 ILVER

>member
-1 MRNSDQLRYSDKK
+1 
-14 SKVGARTLFRI
+14 
-25 TVLEP
+25 
-30 FKVKSFRFQWPA
+30 
-42 DLMTS
+42 MTS

-61 IVETQSVLSLTLFA
+61 IVETQSILSLTLFA

-91 GDRFGRRTLLC
+91 GDRLSRRTLLC
-102 FLRLIYL
+102 SLRLIYL
-109 ALSLT
+109 VLSLT
-114 LMTLAVTNSL
+114 LMTLALTQSL
-124 EPIHVYL
+124 APTHVY
-131 VSLLAGL
+131 VISFLAGL
-138 ARPSDLVMRNGL
+138 VRPSDLVMRNGL
-150 IGDTISESK
+150 IGDTMSDSK

-189 GLGIAYIIVSLFYAI
+189 GLGVAYIMVSLFYAI
-204 SFFLT
+204 SFLLT

-219 SAINSRKP
+219 VGFNRKKQD
-227 ESIFFN
+227 SIFLN

-238 VYVWQTP
+238 IYVWRTP

-267 ILPYVAKSVYEVDE
+267 ILPYVAKSIYQVDE
-281 SGLSHLVAAYAFGA
+281 SGLSHLVASYAFGA

-300 TMVFVKLKKNP
+300 TMVLIKLKKNP
-311 ARFMIVN
+311 ARFMIIN
-318 IFLMHVLIIIFAYI
+318 IFLMHLLIIIFAYI
-332 ETKIGGQI
+332 ETKLSGQI
-340 LLFFAGYIQSLAM
+340 LLFFSGYIQSLAM

-384 VGLMVSGY
+384 LGLMGSGY
-392 LIELLGYSWSVMLY
+392 LIENLGYSWSVMLY
-406 GIVGLLLS
+406 GAIGLILS
-414 ASVATKWRN
+414 TLVTLKWRSH
-423 QIWFER
+423 ILVER

>member
-1 MRNSDQLRYSDKK
+1 
-14 SKVGARTLFRI
+14 
-25 TVLEP
+25 
-30 FKVKSFRFQWPA
+30 
-42 DLMTS
+42 MTS

-61 IVETQSVLSLTLFA
+61 IVETQSILSLTLFA

-91 GDRFGRRTLLC
+91 GDRLSRRTLLC
-102 FLRLIYL
+102 SLRLIYL
-109 ALSLT
+109 VLSLT
-114 LMTLAVTNSL
+114 LMTLALTQSL
-124 EPIHVYL
+124 APTHVY
-131 VSLLAGL
+131 VISFLAGL
-138 ARPSDLVMRNGL
+138 VRPSDLVMRNGL
-150 IGDTISESK
+150 IGDTMSDSK

-189 GLGIAYIIVSLFYAI
+189 GLGVAYIMVSLFYAI
-204 SFFLT
+204 SFLLT

-219 SAINSRKP
+219 VGFNRKKQD
-227 ESIFFN
+227 SIFLN

-238 VYVWQTP
+238 IYVWRTP

-267 ILPYVAKSVYEVDE
+267 ILPYVAKSIYQVDE
-281 SGLSHLVAAYAFGA
+281 SGLSHLVASYAFGA

-300 TMVFVKLKKNP
+300 TMVLIKLKKNP
-311 ARFMIVN
+311 ARFMIIN
-318 IFLMHVLIIIFAYI
+318 IFLMHLLIIIFAYI
-332 ETKIGGQI
+332 ETKLSGQI
-340 LLFFAGYIQSLAM
+340 LLFFSGYIQSLAM

-384 VGLMVSGY
+384 LGLMVSGY
-392 LIELLGYSWSVMLY
+392 LIEHLGYGWSVMLY
-406 GIVGLLLS
+406 GAIGLILS
-414 ASVATKWRN
+414 ALVTLKWRSH
-423 QIWFER
+423 ILVDR